1 MSFAMDAADL
11 KIWDN
16 AAFNA
21 LVADY
26 PAGAKSSL
34 PLQPISTNLLH
45 LPNFS
50 SPYKEKSSKKPE
62 RHDMPS
68 IPNDGDVDADIE
80 EVEKEI
86 RRLSLKL
93 GALRIKKAEM
103 DLRASAAAAARRG
116 RIIPA
121 KFMVQK
127 PRPVSKKM
135 EESPARLGRRGLSLG
150 PLEIQGSAGK
160 SCFQKLEGIKE
171 ENTPSNPLPC
181 VNRGRTRKSWLQEES
196 SIPSCFRRRGVSLG
210 PSEIASGAR
219 FRLPCKLEEEIT
231 KKKKAHKSLSVSPR
245 SRKQTIST
253 MSELRKGIA
262 TVGAKK
268 PVKKEDS
275 ITENLKT
282 KNLFQDIQNPVRKP
296 LKKASMRTVPSRYSL
311 STARNMEPEKKQRK
325 WSLPEPPENR
335 SLFLGGDSANE
346 EPLLPASSP
355 PSITKVTAMLPKIR
369 TVRNMA
375 DSPRDSG
382 CAAKRAAELAG
393 KKTHF
398 SMEGCQD
405 SIVDFTC
412 NFLKF
417 EEH

>member
-1 MSFAMDAADL
+1 MSFAMDAANL

-21 LVADY
+21 LFADY

-103 DLRASAAAAARRG
+103 DLRASAAAARRG

-127 PRPVSKKM
+127 PPPVSKKM

-150 PLEIQGSAGK
+150 PLEIQGSAAK
-160 SCFQKLEGIKE
+160 SRFQKLEGIKE

-196 SIPSCFRRRGVSLG
+196 SMPSCFRRRGVSLG

-219 FRLPCKLEEEIT
+219 FRLPCKLEEEIAKT
-231 KKKKAHKSLSVSPR
+231 EKAQKSLSVSPR
-245 SRKQTIST
+245 SRKPTIST
-253 MSELRKGIA
+253 MSELRNGIA

-275 ITENLKT
+275 IIGSLKP
-282 KNLFQDIQNPVRKP
+282 KNLFQDTQNPVSKP

-335 SLFLGGDSANE
+335 SLFLEGDSANE

-375 DSPRDSG
+375 GSPRDSG
-382 CAAKRAAELAG
+382 RAAKRAAELAG
-393 KKTHF
+393 KKSHF
-398 SMEGCQD
+398 SMEECQG
-405 SIVDFTC
+405 SIVDFPC
-412 NFLKF
+412 NFLEF